1 MSGRIGLVGSGEFTP
16 ATERV
21 DRTLLEGVTS
31 RVVFLP
37 TAAAL
42 EGSER
47 LAYWVDLGSAHYARL
62 GVEATPLMVLD
73 RATADDDA
81 LAAEVAG
88 AGLVYLSGGNPTYLA
103 TTLVGS
109 RVGAAI
115 VQAWRSGAAV
125 AGCSA
130 GAIALM
136 EEVPDIRQRDDA
148 VAGLELVRGMRVM
161 PHFDVIE
168 QWMPGAVRR
177 AIDATPS
184 GVVLVGV
191 DEETAI
197 VGGPQEWQVMGRG
210 YAWILNVPGEPLR
223 FADGAVLSS
232 APAPDSEV
240 G

>member
-1 MSGRIGLVGSGEFTP
+1 VSGRVGLVGSGEFTP

-21 DRTLLEGVTS
+21 DLTLLEGVTQ

-47 LAYWVDLGSAHYARL
+47 VAYWVGLGSAHYGRL

-73 RATADDDA
+73 RATADSA
-81 LAAEVAG
+81 ELAARVAG
-88 AGLVYLSGGNPTYLA
+88 AGLVYFSGGNPMYLA

-109 RVGAAI
+109 RVGDAI
-115 VQAWRSGAAV
+115 LAAWRSGASV

-136 EEVPDIRQRDDA
+136 EEVPDIRQRRHA
-148 VAGLELVRGMRVM
+148 VAGLGLVQGMRVI

-168 QWMPGAVRR
+168 QWMPGAVQR
-177 AIDATPS
+177 AIDATPP
-184 GVVLVGV
+184 GVQLVGI
-191 DEETAI
+191 DENTAI
-197 VGGPQEWQVMGRG
+197 IGGPGEWMVAGRG
-210 YAWILNVPGEPLR
+210 KARLLNAGKEAVEYGE
-223 FADGAVLSS
+223 GAVLPPSRV
-232 APAPDSEV
+232 P
-240 G
+240 GG